1 MYWFSRAFGVLV
13 VLALLVPS
21 WAQDAKDKPAKDK
34 KDVVTK
40 DKKKTDPKV
49 KAKDEHEPE
58 EKISYGGVL
67 LGKLK
72 QMDANS
78 QKDFTLTV
86 TVYVKE
92 PDLGQQQALIN
103 LNNQLRNQIAQ
114 LMQYIANKD
123 RNNAINTQNAIAQT
137 RVQIAQTQA
146 KLFKNKEISQDYELR
161 AADNVKVRSDFP
173 PTEYDDK
180 GNLKRWTAKE
190 LKALKG
196 NSKLPG
202 YPAEYDA
209 LRPGQGIKVY
219 LAKAL
224 PNKGPKGLK
233 TEDPVETMRPE
244 AVMIQIVQEAQAPQ
258 R

>member
-1 MYWFSRAFGVLV
+1 MHWFSRIFGILV

-34 KDVVTK
+34 KDVVAK

-49 KAKDEHEPE
+49 KAKEEHEPE
-58 EKISYGGVL
+58 EKVSYGGTAI
-67 LGKLK
+67 GKLK

-86 TVYVKE
+86 YGKE
-92 PDLGQQQALIN
+92 PDPGQQQAL
-103 LNNQLRNQIAQ
+103 LQQQQSLARLQFQLQTT
-114 LMQYIANKD
+114 KD
-123 RNNAINTQNAIAQT
+123 RNTFLSLQQ
-137 RVQIAQTQA
+137 QIAQTLTQIA
-146 KLFKNKEISQDYELR
+146 QTKTKLFRTKEFDYELR
-161 AADNVKVRSDFP
+161 AADNVKVRSNFP

-196 NSKLPG
+196 HSKLPG

-209 LRPGQGIKVY
+209 LRPGQGIQVY

-233 TEDPVETMRPE
+233 TDDAVETMRPE
-244 AVMIQIVQEAQAPQ
+244 VVMILIVQEAQAPQ